1 MGEFWV
7 DVFTFPTVRLV
18 CVDLRAGEVDLLIP
32 ATVVRVSYGNVSG
45 PNWREV
51 LCHTIVIVN
60 VGKTVVLSSV
70 SAERLLRSL
79 VCLVE
84 GSVGGWFFVLKAHL
98 IEMLKRRFE
107 TFASASNPS
116 DYVLHCIILYS
127 SRRNVC
133 FSNRTIDVHTR
144 VCN

>member
-1 MGEFWV
+1 MS
-7 DVFTFPTVRLV
+7 T
-18 CVDLRAGEVDLLIP
+18 P
-32 ATVVRVSYGNVSG
+32 ATVVRESYRDVPG

-51 LCHTIVIVN
+51 LCHTIVIVD
-60 VGKTVVLSSV
+60 VGRTVVLGSA
-70 SAERLLRSL
+70 SAERLVRSL
-79 VCLVE
+79 VFLFE
-84 GSVGGWFFVLKAHL
+84 GFVGGWFFVLKAHL
-98 IEMLKRRFE
+98 IEVLKRRSE
-107 TFASASNPS
+107 TFASASNTS

>member
-1 MGEFWV
+1 MA
-7 DVFTFPTVRLV
+7 
-18 CVDLRAGEVDLLIP
+18 CVDLRAGEVDLSTP
-32 ATVVRVSYGNVSG
+32 ATVVRESYRDVPG

-51 LCHTIVIVN
+51 LCHTIVIVD
-60 VGKTVVLSSV
+60 VGRTVVLGSA
-70 SAERLLRSL
+70 SAERLVRSL
-79 VCLVE
+79 VFLFE
-84 GSVGGWFFVLKAHL
+84 GFVGEWFFVLKAHL
-98 IEMLKRRFE
+98 IEVLKRRSE
-107 TFASASNPS
+107 TFASASNTS